1 MPSLPST
8 QTAPIIV
15 FTEFMN
21 DLFQSAQT
29 LLGAANSNHLSRD
42 QLKPLISM
50 AIRQHLSPGRVEQF
64 STSLRAI
71 RSEGI
76 DNSLVNSICE
86 YSTLIAQ
93 RASRA
98 WSIGAFV
105 RHLII
110 SGNIDLRTGGKAA
123 FKVVRTYFL
132 KLETDA
138 ASKNNIG
145 ECVAL
150 KKELRAFLMGLGDVN
165 IGDFTKQRQ
174 WLENKNAAQL
184 WFEET
189 TSILK
194 PTELTLDPS
203 KDRSPRLV

>member
-50 AIRQHLSPGRVEQF
+50 AIRKHLSPGRVEQF

-76 DNSLVNSICE
+76 DNSFVNSICE
-86 YSTLIAQ
+86 YSTLVAQ
-93 RASRA
+93 RASKM
-98 WSIGAFV
+98 WSIGGAL

-110 SGNIDLRTGGKAA
+110 RGHIDLRLGARAA
-123 FKVVRTYFL
+123 FIVVRTYFR
-132 KLETDA
+132 KLDA
-138 ASKNNIG
+138 KARAERDVG

-150 KKELRAFLMGLGDVN
+150 KKELRAFVMGLENVSMDN
-165 IGDFTKQRQ
+165 FTKQRQ
-174 WLENKNAAQL
+174 WLKHKNAAQL

-189 TSILK
+189 APILK

-203 KDRSPRLV
+203 KDPSPRLV